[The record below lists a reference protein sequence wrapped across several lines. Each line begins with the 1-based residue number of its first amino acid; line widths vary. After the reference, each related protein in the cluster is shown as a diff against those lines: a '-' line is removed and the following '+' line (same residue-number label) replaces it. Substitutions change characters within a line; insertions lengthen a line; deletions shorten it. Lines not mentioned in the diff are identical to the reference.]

1 LTQTLLIASENPGK
15 IEEIKSILSI
25 LDITVLS
32 ASELNLTLNVRENG
46 DTYARNAQLKS
57 FAYTKASGLPSL
69 ADDSGLEV
77 DSLDGAPG
85 LFSARFSPKL
95 GATDADRRSY
105 LLQKLAG
112 KPHPWTAH
120 FHCTAVIAFP
130 DHRLAEMTGRCDG
143 IIIPEERGSGGFGYD
158 PIFYIPEHNAT
169 MAELPSSIKNKISH
183 RARALQAMLPYIK
196 NNF

>member
-1 LTQTLLIASENPGK
+1 MTKTLLIASENPGK
-15 IEEIKSILSI
+15 IEEIKAILSI
-25 LDITVLS
+25 IDITVLS
-32 ASELNLTLNVRENG
+32 ASDLNLTLNVRETG
-46 DTYARNAQLKS
+46 DTYARNAQLKA
-57 FAYTKASGLPSL
+57 FAYTKVSGLPSL

-85 LFSARFSPKL
+85 LYSARFSPKP

-130 DHRLAEMTGRCDG
+130 DQRLTEMTGRCDG
-143 IIIPEERGSGGFGYD
+143 IILPEERGSGGFGYD

-183 RARALQAMLPYIK
+183 RARALQAMLPYIRE
-196 NNF
+196 NF